1 MLIAGIFTHVHTD
14 MNPMILIGLIVLV
27 LALLIIGVIII
38 KSAIKRD
45 MLKADVPKSED
56 NRIDDILRLNRPISS
71 HRDRPRAV
79 VQMPPLQEEKIDKP
93 DSPPVSESRKTVD
106 ELINSIDS
114 EDARELVKERDSELV
129 RRLEDW
135 ALEVVDTM
143 DELSRMPQEKG
154 MAAYIERLRCQ
165 LTALDCTLIDSD
177 KWDPDLQR
185 AVKVEEATTPG
196 SAPCITR
203 KISTGLRVREKLV
216 RKQTVIIKKTT

>member
-1 MLIAGIFTHVHTD
+1 MFVVSAIIPLLSGMV
-14 MNPMILIGLIVLV
+14 LWLVIGLIIIVL
-27 LALLIIGVIII
+27 LSLFIGVLIF
-38 KSAIKRD
+38 KSRAERD
-45 MLKADVPKSED
+45 ILFVNAPKVANDKVE
-56 NRIDDILRLNRPISS
+56 DILRRNLPVTPCGEQPKLTEQI
-71 HRDRPRAV
+71 DTTP
-79 VQMPPLQEEKIDKP
+79 EENTIKQAP
-93 DSPPVSESRKTVD
+93 APAEQSQQTVE
-106 ELINSIDS
+106 ELIGSIDS

-216 RKQTVIIKKTT
+216 RKQSVIIDK

>member
-1 MLIAGIFTHVHTD
+1 MVASCIMSLSSEGELWL
-14 MNPMILIGLIVLV
+14 LIGFSILV
-27 LALLIIGVIII
+27 LGGLSIVVLISSSSVARAVL
-38 KSAIKRD
+38 KPYAPKCEKR
-45 MLKADVPKSED
+45 S
-56 NRIDDILRLNRPISS
+56 IDDIL
-71 HRDRPRAV
+71 DRSIPPYREQSRSG
-79 VQMPPLQEEKIDKP
+79 VQLAHLPEKIEIEEP
-93 DSPPVSESRKTVD
+93 AFSPASEPCQTV
-106 ELINSIDS
+106 EEIIEFIDS
-114 EDARELVKERDSELV
+114 EDVKEIVRDREFEIV

-177 KWDPDLQR
+177 KWDPDFQR

-196 SAPCITR
+196 SVPCITR

-216 RKQTVIIKKTT
+216 RKQTVIIEK

>member
-1 MLIAGIFTHVHTD
+1 MVGHKFMLADSSHYLFFGVISTHLLVITINVLAVLIVGVLIYKFFAQRDRIGSHAPKVKGELIADG
-14 MNPMILIGLIVLV
+14 G
-27 LALLIIGVIII
+27 
-38 KSAIKRD
+38 
-45 MLKADVPKSED
+45 
-56 NRIDDILRLNRPISS
+56 RIEATP
-71 HRDRPRAV
+71 
-79 VQMPPLQEEKIDKP
+79 EEEMDQPTAAP
-93 DSPPVSESRKTVD
+93 DPEPQQTVD
-106 ELINSIDS
+106 DLIHSIDS

-216 RKQTVIIKKTT
+216 RKQTVIIEK